1 MATFLKFTF
10 DRTGGREIM
19 RKKIRKLCC
28 MGLAMAVL
36 LGVLSPAASAAGAE
50 IAAGLASLSI
60 TGVPAPQNNAGTGI
74 PYLDEN
80 GQQASCDTYTEIGS
94 GMLTWGTAG
103 QSTWYVA
110 SSTQTLSGRVTVNGD
125 VHLILVNNANLTVSG
140 GIRVA
145 SGSSLTIYAQSAGD
159 TMGALIANASS
170 AGNAGI
176 GGNVGDSNGA
186 ITINGGEITA
196 SGADASGRSGGGA
209 GIGSGDRA
217 RAEGTI
223 TINGGDVTA
232 TGGTGE
238 HGAGAGIGGGGN
250 SSAAKEIVITGG
262 VIYAEAGA
270 NGAAGIGGGGHD
282 GLLEKIVITGGT
294 ITAKGTYRNGSA
306 GNGKANAIGGGSG
319 GYAADPSDFSNC
331 MITDAQAKLT
341 SIYGDKDNS
350 GLAVL
355 DKNYTIETGATLEI
369 PKGTTLVIESGVTLT
384 NNGTFIHNGG
394 LDNRGT
400 VTGSGTA
407 VHNLSSGTA
416 VNADEHEGKC
426 GCGETVRMAHGFGNY
441 RDNGDGTHTEYCSI
455 CQYEKATAAH
465 SYNTWT
471 ENDAFMQNCGT
482 CGMQR
487 TITVGSVSG
496 KVQFDTSGPDIKA
509 DLTLQAEASADAEG
523 MSWQWQKME
532 TKTALSIAPSESH
545 DDGYYQSYTY
555 RDVPEGGTI
564 AFRYQASGPCSFRYY
579 LMGPD
584 RFMEEIQVDEAM
596 SGYETVVIPELPA
609 GTYTL
614 EISPMQTDMLTLDT
628 QPTQVSYEAYADI
641 NGATKAAYTVPD
653 FESGAQYRVQI
664 RLGNE
669 TLVREYRSPE
679 RLAITGVAAQ
689 DAQYDGSAHTG
700 YTGTA
705 AAAGYTGEIAVTYQM
720 KSGENY
726 RNIPSAP
733 VDPGQYRVLFT
744 IDSQDGAS
752 YGIEALEFTI
762 TAQDTPADGSGAD
775 GNGGTS
781 SGEGV
786 VQTGDG
792 RNLFFWVALMCTSAA
807 GLAGAGFAYKRS
819 KKRA

>member
-1 MATFLKFTF
+1 
-10 DRTGGREIM
+10 M

-36 LGVLSPAASAAGAE
+36 LGVLSPAASATGAE

-94 GMLTWGTAG
+94 GMFAWGTAG

-125 VHLILVNNANLTVSG
+125 VHLILVNGATLTVGG

-159 TMGALIANASS
+159 TMGALTATASS
-170 AGNAGI
+170 AGYAGI
-176 GGNVGDSNGA
+176 GGNVWESNGA
-186 ITINGGEITA
+186 ITINGGKIIATG
-196 SGADASGRSGGGA
+196 SNGVGAAGGGA

-217 RAEGTI
+217 RAEGAI

-238 HGAGAGIGGGGN
+238 YGAGAGIGGGGN
-250 SSAAKEIVITGG
+250 SSSAKEIVITGG

-294 ITAKGTYRNGSA
+294 ITAKGTYPNGSA
-306 GNGKANAIGGGSG
+306 GNGKANAIGGGG
-319 GYAADPSDFSNC
+319 GKNAADPSDFSNC
-331 MITDAQAKLT
+331 MITDAQAKAT
-341 SIYGDKDNS
+341 SIYGDKDND
-350 GLAVL
+350 GIAVL
-355 DKNYTIETGATLEI
+355 DNDYTIAAGTTFEI
-369 PKGTTLVIESGVTLT
+369 PKGTTLVIKSGVTLT

-394 LDNRGT
+394 LDNRGM
-400 VTGSGTA
+400 VTGSGIV
-407 VHNLSSGTA
+407 VHHLSSGTA

-426 GCGETVRMAHGFGNY
+426 GCGETVRMAHDSGNY

-465 SYNTWT
+465 SYSTWT
-471 ENDAFMQNCGT
+471 ENDAFMQNCSI
-482 CGMQR
+482 CGAQR
-487 TITVGSVSG
+487 TITVDSVSG
-496 KVQFDTSGPDIKA
+496 KVQFDTSGPDVKA
-509 DLTLQAEASADAEG
+509 DLTLQAEASANAKG
-523 MSWQWQKME
+523 MSWQWEKME

-579 LMGPD
+579 LIGPD
-584 RFMEEIQVDEAM
+584 YFREEIQVDEAM
-596 SGYETVVIPELPA
+596 SGYETVVFPELPA

-614 EISPMQTDMLTLDT
+614 EIFSMQDVLTLDA
-628 QPTQVSYEAYADI
+628 QATQVSYGVYADI
-641 NGATKAAYTVPD
+641 SGATNASYTVPD
-653 FESGAQYRVQI
+653 FESGVQYRVQI
-664 RLGNE
+664 HLANG
-669 TLVREYRSPE
+669 TLMREYRSPE
-679 RLAITGVAAQ
+679 RLAITGVTAQ

-705 AAAGYTGEIAVTYQM
+705 AAAGYTGKIAVTYQV
-720 KSGENY
+720 KSEGAY
-726 RNIPSAP
+726 RDISSAP

-744 IDSQDGAS
+744 FDSQDGAS

-762 TAQDTPADGSGAD
+762 TAQDTPADGSDTGD
-775 GNGGTS
+775 NGGTNP
-781 SGEGV
+781 GEGV
-786 VQTGDG
+786 AQTGDS
-792 RNLFFWVALMCTSAA
+792 RNLLSWAVLLCTSAA
-807 GLAGAGFAYKRS
+807 GLAGAGFAYKKGR
-819 KKRA
+819 KRV